1 MSEKQVVSLEQQLA
15 GNISRRRLL
24 LGGAGALGA
33 LTLARAPG
41 ALATV
46 ERASNSKSIA
56 FAQPDTSAGVYP
68 LLLKG
73 AKAGASKRGY
83 ELLESH
89 ANHQL
94 DNQVNE
100 INTWIAQ
107 EIGGMIVLPLD
118 NNAMLPL
125 IQKAHDKQ
133 REVPRLLRQGFA
145 RDGRLGH
152 LQQPSG
158 RPARRHRCRP
168 LGEPSARWQGEGR
181 AADS

>member
-1 MSEKQVVSLEQQLA
+1 MSEKQDVSLEQQLA

-100 INTWIAQ
+100 INTWI
-107 EIGGMIVLPLD
+107 G
-118 NNAMLPL
+118 
-125 IQKAHDKQ
+125 
-133 REVPRLLRQGFA
+133 A
-145 RDGRLGH
+145 RNRRDDRA
-152 LQQPSG
+152 
-158 RPARRHRCRP
+158 PARQQRD
-168 LGEPSARWQGEGR
+168 A
-181 AADS
+181 AADPEGARQ

>member
-1 MSEKQVVSLEQQLA
+1 M
-15 GNISRRRLL
+15 
-24 LGGAGALGA
+24 
-33 LTLARAPG
+33 
-41 ALATV
+41 ATV
-46 ERASNSKSIA
+46 ERASNSKTIA

-100 INTWIAQ
+100 INTWIARNRW
-107 EIGGMIVLPLD
+107 MIVLPLD

-125 IQKAHDKQ
+125 IKKARDENVKAS
-133 REVPRLLRQGFA
+133 RLLRQGFA

-158 RPARRHRCRP
+158 
-168 LGEPSARWQGEGR
+168 
-181 AADS
+181 ADSSAPMQAAG